1 MQMKMSRKKYPQH
14 IFFAL
19 PESWAAAAYCDI
31 WEEKDLGRLESAA
44 CRSAAWAAVRFL
56 RVNIIIIIVDI
67 MTIMIMTTLQDG

>member
-1 MQMKMSRKKYPQH
+1 M
-14 IFFAL
+14 IL

-56 RVNIIIIIVDI
+56 GSQSASFSKNENYGIFSSVVNFILFFDS
-67 MTIMIMTTLQDG
+67 

>member
-1 MQMKMSRKKYPQH
+1 M
-14 IFFAL
+14 IL

-56 RVNIIIIIVDI
+56 GSQSASFSKNEIFFF
-67 MTIMIMTTLQDG
+67 

>member
-1 MQMKMSRKKYPQH
+1 M
-14 IFFAL
+14 IL

-56 RVNIIIIIVDI
+56 GSQSASFSKNFGFFSSVVNFILFFDS
-67 MTIMIMTTLQDG
+67 